1 MKGINR
7 ANSVPLIDTP
17 IYHTR
22 SSLCIYAV
30 IMWAVSG
37 YAHLKAQDQGS
48 AKQSQSAEMR
58 EEETHKMVQKRQSA
72 EFREREAQAKAAK
85 RQYRDNV
92 RPEFREREAQA
103 KALKHQCPEVR
114 ERSPSLIS
122 DCE

>member
-1 MKGINR
+1 
-7 ANSVPLIDTP
+7 
-17 IYHTR
+17 
-22 SSLCIYAV
+22 
-30 IMWAVSG
+30 
-37 YAHLKAQDQGS
+37 
-48 AKQSQSAEMR
+48 MR